1 MLSRGSLW
9 GAADRPTVLALWA
22 LSDERFLRAHDAELV
37 SFRVGQD
44 SPGLSAGLPDAD
56 PTRPEREKAV
66 IS

>member
-22 LSDERFLRAHDAELV
+22 LSDERFLRAHHAELV
-37 SFRVGQD
+37 SLGVGQD
-44 SPGLSAGLPDAD
+44 SPGLSGGLPDVFMA
-56 PTRPEREKAV
+56 RPEREKAV